1 MSRAPGVLSR
11 DVAAL
16 AAFGA
21 VAVSGVLP
29 LPILVIFPIVFVISL
44 LGFRPLAGRRVASVI
59 VLLLLA
65 VLLFGSVWFSL
76 LDLVVAA
83 VSFATLVTC
92 HRMLAEPTPQ
102 ASRQVLL
109 SGLLLV
115 AGGAALTG
123 EALFAFL
130 MVAFFFAAS
139 WSMAWLVLARD
150 DAQLEAPERRAIS
163 RQLLS
168 GAFAT
173 LVMGLVFFVTF
184 PRLSWNLANRRSAGG
199 LGGVTGMSET
209 VKLGGG
215 GDIKTS
221 ARVAFRVSLAPE
233 PGVEQLNAY
242 FVGRHFDAFDG
253 LEWKSTGK
261 PGTPQGW
268 INLRRAGRRLKTVTQ
283 EYELTAAYGSR
294 TLVALDTPTT
304 FTKARAINLSGSQQL
319 PLIHVP
325 DDQVFGT
332 VDGNVITY
340 TANSELAPQVDRAAP
355 STASSQTPPSLDPR
369 IAQLA
374 DEIIAGSTD
383 QLAIANKLETQLK
396 QRYAYTLDLP
406 GAVTDPLADFLFVR
420 RAGHCEDFAT
430 ALAVMLRLKGIPSR
444 VVTGFFGGELVGNR
458 YVVRS
463 GDAHAWVEAFV
474 DGAWIRLD
482 ATPDL
487 GRSASGN
494 RLAAALAGAWE
505 KLEEWWRSRVIDYSF
520 QDQISFARSIVRPPS
535 QPAEERAKEPVADRA
550 EGLRVGVGLFG
561 LALLVMGLWL
571 RRQSAVRAHPAT
583 TFLKQIEGRL
593 KLAGVAQ
600 VDELPIEELSASMSR
615 DAHPLAPALARATR
629 RYLEARFQGA
639 PLDVGEQATLLAAL
653 QSPPR

>member
-29 LPILVIFPIVFVISL
+29 LPILVIFPVVFVVSL
-44 LGFRPLAGRRVASVI
+44 LGHRPLAGRRVASVI

-65 VLLFGSVWFSL
+65 VLLFGSVWLSL

-123 EALFAFL
+123 EALFAIL

-150 DAQLEAPERRAIS
+150 DAHLEAPERRAIS
-163 RQLLS
+163 RQLLT
-168 GAFAT
+168 GGVAT
-173 LVMGLVFFVTF
+173 LIMGLVFFVLF

-221 ARVAFRVSLAPE
+221 ARVAFRVTLTPDPNRE
-233 PGVEQLNAY
+233 HLDAY

-253 LEWKSTGK
+253 LEWRSTGK
-261 PGTPQGW
+261 PGAAASW
-268 INLRRAGRRLKTVTQ
+268 ASVRKHARRAPMISQ
-283 EYELTAAYGSR
+283 EYELTAAFGSR
-294 TLVALDTPTT
+294 TLVALETVATIT
-304 FTKARAINLSGSQQL
+304 RARAITLSGAQVMPVVL
-319 PLIHVP
+319 VP

-332 VDGNVITY
+332 LEGNVVTY
-340 TANSELAPQVDRAAP
+340 LATSDQTPQVDRA
-355 STASSQTPPSLDPR
+355 PPSAAASQIPQHDPR
-369 IAQLA
+369 IEQLA
-374 DEIIAGSTD
+374 NEITADTVD
-383 QLAIANKLETQLK
+383 PLAIANKLEAQLK

-406 GAVTDPLADFLFVR
+406 GDVADPLADFLFVR

-444 VVTGFFGGELVGNR
+444 VVTGFFGGEQAGNR

-463 GDAHAWVEAFV
+463 GDAHAWVEASI
-474 DGAWIRLD
+474 DGGWRRFD

-487 GRSASGN
+487 GRSASGS
-494 RLAAALAGAWE
+494 RLAAALASAWE
-505 KLEEWWRSRVIDYSF
+505 KIEEWWRSRVVDYSF
-520 QDQISFARSIVRPPS
+520 QDQLSFARSLVRPS
-535 QPAEERAKEPVADRA
+535 QPQDMDVGPRAPPADRTDQI
-550 EGLRVGVGLFG
+550 RVVVGSLGV
-561 LALLVMGLWL
+561 ALLVLALWL
-571 RRQSAVRAHPAT
+571 RRRGVIGVHPAT
-583 TFLKQIEGRL
+583 TFLREIETRL
-593 KLAGVAQ
+593 KGAGVAQ
-600 VDELPIEELSASMSR
+600 VDELPIEELAASLTR
-615 DAHPLAPALARATR
+615 QAHPLAPALAQATR
-629 RYLEARFQGA
+629 RYLEARFSGA
-639 PLDVGEQATLLAAL
+639 KLDVGEQATLLSAL

>member
-16 AAFGA
+16 SAFGA
-21 VAVSGVLP
+21 VAISGVLP
-29 LPILVIFPIVFVISL
+29 LPILVIFPVVFVVSL
-44 LGFRPLAGRRVASVI
+44 LGYRPLAGRRVASVI
-59 VLLLLA
+59 VLLALA

-163 RQLLS
+163 RQLFS
-168 GAFAT
+168 GALAT
-173 LVMGLVFFVTF
+173 LVMGLVFFVLF

-221 ARVAFRVSLAPE
+221 ARVAFRVTLAPE
-233 PGVEQLNAY
+233 PGVEQLNGY

-261 PGTPQGW
+261 AGAPQGW
-268 INLRRAGRRLKTVTQ
+268 VNLRHAGRRLKTVTQ

-304 FTKARAINLSGSQQL
+304 FTRARAINLSGPQQL

-332 VDGNVITY
+332 LDGNVITY
-340 TANSELAPQVDRAAP
+340 TANSDLAPQVDRAAP
-355 STASSQTPPSLDPR
+355 SAASSQTPPALDAR

-374 DEIIAGSTD
+374 DEIVAGSTD
-383 QLAIANKLETQLK
+383 QLAIANKLEAQLK

-474 DGAWIRLD
+474 DGAWVRLD

-520 QDQISFARSIVRPPS
+520 QDQISFARSIVRPP
-535 QPAEERAKEPVADRA
+535 PLPKEDRATEPTADRPQ
-550 EGLRVGVGLFG
+550 GLRVGVGLLG
-561 LALLVMGLWL
+561 LALLVLGLWL
-571 RRQSAVRAHPAT
+571 RRQTAPRAHPAT
-583 TFLKQIEGRL
+583 SFLEQIEARL

-600 VDELPIEELSASMSR
+600 VDELPIEELSASMTR
-615 DAHPLAPALARATR
+615 AAHPLAPAVARAAR

-639 PLDVGEQATLLAAL
+639 VLDVGEQATLLAAL